1 MYVDKP
7 LSGIKAVQTLS
18 RLNRSHPKKFD
29 CFVLDFQ
36 NNTDTVMLAFQ
47 DYYRTTVLCEETDPN
62 KLHDLKAALDAAQVY
77 TPEQVDELVKLFLTG
92 AEREKLDPILDTCA
106 HVYTD
111 TLDED
116 GQVDFKGKAKVF
128 VRTYNFLSSVMP
140 YTNRDWEKL
149 SIILTLL
156 LPKLP
161 APKDEDLSKGIL
173 ESIDMDSY
181 RVEKKEVMKIALA
194 DLDGT
199 VEPVPTTG
207 GGAMSEPEL
216 DRLSNILKTFNE
228 TFGTLFENVDRVS
241 RRIHEDIIPK
251 VASDKDFQN
260 AMENTPHTARAAHDK
275 ALIKVM
281 HLLLTEDTEVYKQF
295 MENESFKRALGDM
308 VYNITS
314 DRNKA
319 AA

>member
-1 MYVDKP
+1 
-7 LSGIKAVQTLS
+7 
-18 RLNRSHPKKFD
+18 
-29 CFVLDFQ
+29 
-36 NNTDTVMLAFQ
+36 
-47 DYYRTTVLCEETDPN
+47 
-62 KLHDLKAALDAAQVY
+62 
-77 TPEQVDELVKLFLTG
+77 
-92 AEREKLDPILDTCA
+92 
-106 HVYTD
+106 
-111 TLDED
+111 
-116 GQVDFKGKAKVF
+116 
-128 VRTYNFLSSVMP
+128 
-140 YTNRDWEKL
+140 
-149 SIILTLL
+149 
-156 LPKLP
+156 
-161 APKDEDLSKGIL
+161 
-173 ESIDMDSY
+173 MDSY

-314 DRNKA
+314 DRKKA